1 MTCTDVAGLL
11 RMAYSIPES
20 VKIEQP
26 SEDEKPKEKHRY
38 HDLVAKYEKI
48 KAARRERYRKSKQIP
63 DQ

>member
-1 MTCTDVAGLL
+1 
-11 RMAYSIPES
+11 MAYSIPES